1 MPLRPGART
10 NPRQGNNLAFDFPT
24 RSLSKA
30 EGDEEESAS
39 AKAAR
44 SLPVRPRCGTLN

>member
-10 NPRQGNNLAFDFPT
+10 NPRQGNNLTFDFPT
-24 RSLSKA
+24 KTLSEA
-30 EGDEEESAS
+30 EGDQEKPAS